1 MSNAYDMAR
10 KQKVEATK
18 KEMNGTKDRQ
28 RERESKVEVKRK
40 SKDKKRARWKI
51 CERQFLLKRNVFFGI
66 ICV

>member
-1 MSNAYDMAR
+1 MAR

-40 SKDKKRARWKI
+40 SK
-51 CERQFLLKRNVFFGI
+51 RQ
-66 ICV
+66 